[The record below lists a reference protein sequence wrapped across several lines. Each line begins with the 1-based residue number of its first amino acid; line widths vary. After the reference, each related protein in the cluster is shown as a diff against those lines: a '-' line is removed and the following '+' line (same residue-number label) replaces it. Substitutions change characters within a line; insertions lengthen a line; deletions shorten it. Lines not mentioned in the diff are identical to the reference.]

1 MVPNIL
7 AQAAEV
13 AVQTVFLTIGLWI
26 MIKIL
31 KLDYTFLGLLGS
43 AAFVSALNKILGAV
57 IGHFAGTELA
67 SYISTPIV
75 VAVLLLCIAKVTHG
89 EPVDVLFT
97 VAVGYALWF
106 CMNLWLIGTLMG
118 DLSPSTR
125 FAKEE
130 VVEAEREAEYQA
142 AMTNQ
147 PVPQTQATNKAM
159 GKTAPAGKSPGK
171 NDSTNSAKLTPAEL
185 AKETIKS
192 FSLKGIISA
201 GEPSAMIYSG
211 VKTYTVF
218 RGDSVSMETA
228 NGNVTVRCEK
238 LDKDRVVLSIAGE
251 QVTLFLP
258 GAAR

>member
-1 MVPNIL
+1 
-7 AQAAEV
+7 
-13 AVQTVFLTIGLWI
+13 
-26 MIKIL
+26 
-31 KLDYTFLGLLGS
+31 
-43 AAFVSALNKILGAV
+43 
-57 IGHFAGTELA
+57 
-67 SYISTPIV
+67 
-75 VAVLLLCIAKVTHG
+75 
-89 EPVDVLFT
+89 
-97 VAVGYALWF
+97 
-106 CMNLWLIGTLMG
+106 MG

-125 FAKEE
+125 FAEE
-130 VVEAEREAEYQA
+130 DRVEAEREAEYLA
-142 AMTNQ
+142 TANTNQ
-147 PVPQTQATNKAM
+147 PVTLIQATNKAM
-159 GKTAPAGKSPGK
+159 GKTAPAGKSPGE

-238 LDKDRVVLSIAGE
+238 LDKDRVVLNIAGE